1 MTVRSTGVL
10 VIAVAT
16 LAVGCT
22 DDEVRSA
29 TATTRNESTPVFES
43 ASEAESES
51 ESEPEPGSESGP
63 GSESESESRSEAEAL
78 PNGSDVALTE
88 SGACG
93 EAFFWAAT
101 PAGDVAVTVTVE
113 ADRRSSTERTTIPIS
128 LSDPAVIV
136 EVLRGRQMTMNFCT
150 DVISTDA
157 QPTSTMAATAGEGEI
172 VLDAAPPEGEYT
184 ACGSTRGSLR
194 LTGLDAEDGT
204 TFAPITLASETV
216 GCYSG

>member
-1 MTVRSTGVL
+1 M
-10 VIAVAT
+10 
-16 LAVGCT
+16 
-22 DDEVRSA
+22 RSA

-43 ASEAESES
+43 ESEAESES
-51 ESEPEPGSESGP
+51 ESESEPGSESGP

-157 QPTSTMAATAGEGEI
+157 
-172 VLDAAPPEGEYT
+172 
-184 ACGSTRGSLR
+184 
-194 LTGLDAEDGT
+194 
-204 TFAPITLASETV
+204 
-216 GCYSG
+216 